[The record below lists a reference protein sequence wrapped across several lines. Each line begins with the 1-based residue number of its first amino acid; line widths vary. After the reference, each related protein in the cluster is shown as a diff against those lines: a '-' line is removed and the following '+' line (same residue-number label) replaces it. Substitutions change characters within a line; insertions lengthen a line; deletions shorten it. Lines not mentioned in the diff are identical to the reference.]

1 MPKRDGT
8 GKRACAVGL
17 VDPSAT
23 LRGDTLASGAGSHRY
38 TDAVRAIAL
47 ALLLLGVGQAWADDP
62 EQDTGSFAERPEEYP
77 ELVDEDE
84 QYAPKRTSYAFN
96 PVQARN
102 ELKVGNYYAKKGKHR
117 AAAGRY
123 LEATRWD
130 TNFADAFLRLGLAQE
145 KLDQPAAAIEAYTRF
160 LSLESGGKRARQ
172 TRQRIQHL
180 QKGIKQR
187 PLAAEDVQPGTS
199 P

>member
-1 MPKRDGT
+1 MH
-8 GKRACAVGL
+8 
-17 VDPSAT
+17 PSVEP
-23 LRGDTLASGAGSHRY
+23 RGDGSGSGTESHRY

-47 ALLLLGVGQAWADDP
+47 VLLLGVGQAWADDSG
-62 EQDTGSFAERPEEYP
+62 QDTATFAERPEEYP

-84 QYAPKRTSYAFN
+84 EFAPKQTSYAFN
-96 PVQARN
+96 PVQARK

-130 TNFADAFLRLGLAQE
+130 TNYAEAFWRLGLAQE
-145 KLDQPAAAIEAYTRF
+145 KLDEPAAALAAYTRF
-160 LSLESGGKRARQ
+160 LSLEADGKRARQ
-172 TRQRIQHL
+172 TRQRITHL
-180 QKGIKQR
+180 QKRIEQL
-187 PLAAEDVQPGTS
+187 PLAAEDEQPATS

>member
-1 MPKRDGT
+1 M
-8 GKRACAVGL
+8 
-17 VDPSAT
+17 
-23 LRGDTLASGAGSHRY
+23 
-38 TDAVRAIAL
+38 
-47 ALLLLGVGQAWADDP
+47 ALLLLGAGQAWAGGP
-62 EQDTGSFAERPEEYP
+62 EQDTGAFAERPEEYP

-84 QYAPKRTSYAFN
+84 QYAPRQTSYAFN
-96 PVQARN
+96 PVQARK

-130 TNFADAFLRLGLAQE
+130 ANFAEAFWRLGLAQE
-145 KLDQPAAAIEAYTRF
+145 KLDQPAAAIESYTRF
-160 LSLESGGKRARQ
+160 LSLESGGRRARQ
-172 TRQRIQHL
+172 TRLRIQHL
-180 QKGIKQR
+180 QEGIEQL